1 MRRGEYGRE
10 SPSSWSAVGSRLVP
24 PRLHQKYA
32 HAQYNNNKVELASI
46 LTGRARRFVEGG
58 KLPPTGVA
66 LKVGPPRASLFEIY
80 PVNRGTPMP
89 TWGGDCA
96 STADPLGSLAGI
108 CSWTGQQQGA
118 RRRGRV
124 PASVP
129 LAKGKLALQKK
140 KKTHRVLTCDFTPL
154 AARYMYVH
162 ISPCTHCSLPTGMPA
177 CAFPLNPREA
187 ARRHTSNLFPFPL
200 RLSKNIRP
208 QSYGSSGCIRALG
221 CVVAAPARSYGQELD
236 HA

>member
-66 LKVGPPRASLFEIY
+66 LKVGPPRPSLFEIY

-96 STADPLGSLAGI
+96 STADPFGSLAGF

-140 KKTHRVLTCDFTPL
+140 KKHIVYLHAISRRWPRGICMSIYPHALIAACPL
-154 AARYMYVH
+154 ACPPAR
-162 ISPCTHCSLPTGMPA
+162 SPSTPERQRGVTRPIY
-177 CAFPLNPREA
+177 
-187 ARRHTSNLFPFPL
+187 FPFPYDFL
-200 RLSKNIRP
+200 KTSAHK
-208 QSYGSSGCIRALG
+208 AME
-221 CVVAAPARSYGQELD
+221 VADASE
-236 HA
+236 H

>member
-140 KKTHRVLTCDFTPL
+140 KNTSCTYMRFHAVGREVYVCPYIPMHSLQLAHWHARLRVPPQPQRGSEASHVQSISLSLTTF
-154 AARYMYVH
+154 
-162 ISPCTHCSLPTGMPA
+162 
-177 CAFPLNPREA
+177 
-187 ARRHTSNLFPFPL
+187 
-200 RLSKNIRP
+200 
-208 QSYGSSGCIRALG
+208 
-221 CVVAAPARSYGQELD
+221 
-236 HA
+236 